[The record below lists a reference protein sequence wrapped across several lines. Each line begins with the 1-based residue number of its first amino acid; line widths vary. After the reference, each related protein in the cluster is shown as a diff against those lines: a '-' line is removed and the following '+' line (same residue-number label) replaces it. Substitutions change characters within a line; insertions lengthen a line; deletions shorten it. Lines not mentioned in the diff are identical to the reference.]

1 MFDFSKA
8 RKSSQKVENNMALSD
23 FLNGYTS
30 VSLFTMF
37 FMLTLGS
44 TRKSCVAQKTVLS
57 TKEIFHIEVNVAQQ
71 NYVSHKNML

>member
-1 MFDFSKA
+1 
-8 RKSSQKVENNMALSD
+8 MALSD

-57 TKEIFHIEVNVAQQ
+57 TKEIFHIEVKRCATKLCESQKHVVTTTK
-71 NYVSHKNML
+71 NYVTPKKDPC